1 MRHELLSRLL
11 AAMAVC
17 FLVGCSISTY
27 KIGADK
33 IDPKDVPDPNESRTL
48 ADALAQLGPPYRLSA
63 TYNGYVLAWEQWE
76 IQQDKLG
83 ISLRPIGGDF
93 LSINWGNA
101 RTRGDFLVLYFDRN
115 HKLVDSGFGYWDSD
129 AGGGQGIQPL
139 FSIVDVVAVEDLIQP
154 LPHHL
159 WGGFMLSKLPVT
171 LNTKNHLDTGQNGIQ
186 QRGTT
191 ADVGQH
197 TLEMN

>member
-1 MRHELLSRLL
+1 MKREPVSLLLSVMT
-11 AAMAVC
+11 AC
-17 FLVGCSISTY
+17 FLMGCSINTY

-33 IDPKDVPDPNESRTL
+33 IDPKDVLEPNETHTL
-48 ADALAQLGPPYRLSA
+48 TEALARLGPPYRLSA
-63 TYNGYVLAWEQWE
+63 TPNGFVLAWEYWH

-101 RTRGDFLVLYFDRN
+101 RTRGEFLVLYFDRN
-115 HKLVDSGFGYWDSD
+115 HDLVDRGYGRWDSD

-139 FSIVDVVAVEDLIQP
+139 FNVVDVVDVDDLIQP
-154 LPHHL
+154 MPHHL
-159 WGGFMLSKLPVT
+159 WGGFMLSELPVA

-191 ADVGQH
+191 ANVGQH

>member
-1 MRHELLSRLL
+1 MRREPLSQLL
-11 AAMAVC
+11 AVMVVC
-17 FLVGCSISTY
+17 LLAGCSISTY
-27 KIGADK
+27 KIGADN
-33 IDPKDVPDPNESRTL
+33 IDPKDVPEPKETQTL
-48 ADALAQLGPPYRLSA
+48 IDALARLGPPYRLSA
-63 TYNGYVLAWEQWE
+63 TPNGYVLAWEHWH

-115 HKLVDSGFGYWDSD
+115 HKLVDSGYGHWDSD

-139 FSIVDVVAVEDLIQP
+139 FSIVDVVDVDDLVQP
-154 LPHHL
+154 MPHHL
-159 WGGFMLSKLPVT
+159 WGGFMLSELPIT
-171 LNTKNHLDTGQNGIQ
+171 LNIKNHLDTGQNGIQ

-191 ADVGQH
+191 ANVGQH

>member
-1 MRHELLSRLL
+1 MRPELLYKLL
-11 AAMAVC
+11 AVMAVYL
-17 FLVGCSISTY
+17 LVGCSISTY

-33 IDPKDVPDPNESRTL
+33 IDPKDVPDPNETRTL

-63 TYNGYVLAWEQWE
+63 TPNGYVLAWEHWD

-115 HKLVDSGFGYWDSD
+115 HNLVDSGFGHWDSD

-139 FSIVDVVAVEDLIQP
+139 FSIVDVVDVDDLIQP
-154 LPHHL
+154 MPHHL
-159 WGGFMLSKLPVT
+159 WGGFMLNELPVT

-191 ADVGQH
+191 ANVGQH